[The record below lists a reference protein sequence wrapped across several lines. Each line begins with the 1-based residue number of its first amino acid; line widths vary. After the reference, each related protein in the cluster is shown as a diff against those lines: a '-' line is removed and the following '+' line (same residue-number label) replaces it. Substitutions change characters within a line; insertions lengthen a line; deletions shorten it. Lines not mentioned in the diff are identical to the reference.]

1 MHFNIFFFLLYLIN
15 KVNRHNKK
23 EVIAMF
29 QIVRMII
36 DIINFFAIFYMIFK
50 EKRSANSIIAWVL
63 VIYIA
68 PLVGFIAFLLL
79 GRKINNANM
88 FGIKEIEL
96 KLFKDY
102 MRKTQKEGYVEKD
115 NKNYDMINSIERMG
129 YSPYREK
136 NQVMMYSDG
145 KEFFSV
151 LLDSL
156 RKAEKSINIEFY
168 IFKTDGIGSEI
179 LSVLEE
185 KASKGVE
192 VRLLYD
198 SVGSRTLNRRVL
210 KKLTSLGG
218 KTGEFFPSWLKIIN
232 LNMNFRNHRKIVVI
246 DNKVG
251 FVGGFNVGD
260 EYLGKDEK
268 FGYWR
273 DTHVKIEGYAV
284 KDLNSRFLADWRYAT
299 KEEVDIQEVFAE
311 NSIESVGDK
320 GIQILSSGPNLS
332 DRFEIKLAYL
342 KMIQKAR
349 NYIYIQSP
357 YLIIDNSISDALK
370 LAALSGVDVRIMIPG
385 KGDHPFVYW
394 ANLFYAGDLLDFGV
408 KIYHYDRNAFLHAKT
423 LVIDDE
429 ICSVGTANM
438 DTRSFELNF
447 EINAYIYSSDIAC
460 KQKKQFEKDI
470 LKSNQLT
477 LEMYKG
483 RNNKTKIKEGLSKL
497 FSSIL

>member
-1 MHFNIFFFLLYLIN
+1 M
-15 KVNRHNKK
+15 V
-23 EVIAMF
+23 
-29 QIVRMII
+29 QIIMMII
-36 DIINFFAIFYMIFK
+36 NIINFLAIFYMIFK

-68 PLVGFIAFLLL
+68 PVIGFIAFLLV
-79 GRKINNANM
+79 GRKMNNSNM
-88 FGIKEIEL
+88 FGIKEIEA

-102 MRKTQKEGYVEKD
+102 IKQIHKEGYIEKD
-115 NKNYDMINSIERMG
+115 NKNFDMINSIEQMG
-129 YSPYREK
+129 HSPYRE
-136 NQVMMYSDG
+136 NNEVMMYSDG
-145 KEFFSV
+145 KEFFTA
-151 LLDSL
+151 LLDAL
-156 RKAEKSINIEFY
+156 RKAEKCINIEFY
-168 IFKTDGIGSEI
+168 IFKIDGIGSEI
-179 LSVLEE
+179 LSILEE
-185 KASKGVE
+185 KAAKGVE

-218 KTGEFFPSWLKIIN
+218 KTGEFFPSWLKIVN
-232 LNMNFRNHRKIVVI
+232 LNI
-246 DNKVG
+246 
-251 FVGGFNVGD
+251 NVGD
-260 EYLGKDEK
+260 EYLGKNEK

-273 DTHVKIEGYAV
+273 DTHVKIAGDAV
-284 KDLNSRFLADWRYAT
+284 KDLNLRFLADWRYAT
-299 KEEVDIQEVFAE
+299 KEEVDIEHIVE
-311 NSIESVGDK
+311 EESRVCTGNK

-342 KMIQKAR
+342 KMIQKAKK
-349 NYIYIQSP
+349 YIYIQSP

-477 LEMYKG
+477 LKMYKG